1 MIPFKIDKKNLILH
15 QFILIMFLFSMIFSL
30 YYLFKSNNSFSNY
43 IYNVIFTEKEPII
56 HYALNSI
63 SYIIVLIIASSSYLG
78 IPVVSLSVTYR
89 FLVIIYAL
97 FHIENYSLFMTFAYI
112 IPQVIIELI
121 LTYIMTYM
129 SLQLTIQTL
138 KLSFFYK
145 GNYNLKV
152 LLNYILTYV
161 LISIFFVFLS
171 CIFKIY
177 VL

>member
-15 QFILIMFLFSMIFSL
+15 QFILIMFLFSIFFSL
-30 YYLFKSNNSFSNY
+30 YYLFKSNNSLSKY
-43 IYNVIFTEKEPII
+43 IYDVIFTEKEPIT
-56 HYALNSI
+56 HYALYSI

-89 FLVIIYAL
+89 FLVMIYAL
-97 FHIENYSLFMTFAYI
+97 FHIDNYSLFMTFVYI

-121 LTYIMTYM
+121 LTYLMTYM